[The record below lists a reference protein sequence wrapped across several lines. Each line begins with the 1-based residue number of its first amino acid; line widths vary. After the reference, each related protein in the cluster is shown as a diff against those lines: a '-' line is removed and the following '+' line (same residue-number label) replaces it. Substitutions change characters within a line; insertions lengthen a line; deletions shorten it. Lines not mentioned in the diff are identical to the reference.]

1 MITIQLY
8 WNNICILH
16 RQELAFLEQM
26 KADLKKK
33 DIDLSVTC
41 FGLGYGRHLS
51 DYLREPDSTLPDMVV
66 SADLEVFEDSRIFG
80 RFRES
85 LHPLARRLPVKQEEG
100 VPLLLRGDFLLPYLA
115 IPLVFYGTGE
125 SIPENGSLSLDE
137 LVSER
142 FPLTFGGIHNSAA
155 KTVVKTVWETGG
167 ADAAKRLL
175 SASSLTGMP
184 IEAYQRVRNG
194 MNSLAL
200 VPSVY
205 ALRADGNQ
213 SKAAWPADG
222 AVVVPS
228 YLCAADTIPE
238 EAAIAV
244 AEALRSPLISRFYV
258 ENGCLI
264 SCTPGSPEA
273 PWPEGQKGD
282 IRLPSAE
289 FLDKLEPEEF
299 YAVYDSC
306 RREI

>member
-1 MITIQLY
+1 MITIKLY

-33 DIDLSVTC
+33 DINLSVTC

-51 DYLREPDSTLPDMVV
+51 DCLREPDSMLPDMVV

-80 RFRES
+80 RFRER
-85 LHPLARRLPVKQEEG
+85 LHPLALRLPVKQEEG

-115 IPLVFYGTGE
+115 IPLVFYGSGE
-125 SIPENGSLSLDE
+125 SIPENGSLSLDG
-137 LVSER
+137 LVSEG

-155 KTVVKTVWETGG
+155 KTVVKTVWEAGG
-167 ADAAKRLL
+167 ADTAKRLL
-175 SASSLTGMP
+175 SASSLTDMP
-184 IEAYQRVRNG
+184 IEAYQRVRSG
-194 MNSLAL
+194 MKPLAL

-205 ALRADGNQ
+205 ALRADGKHR
-213 SKAAWPADG
+213 KAAWPADG

-228 YLCAADTIPE
+228 YLCAADTIPV

-273 PWPEGQKGD
+273 PWPEGRKGD

-299 YAVYDSC
+299 YAVYDSW
-306 RREI
+306 RREV

>member
-1 MITIQLY
+1 MS
-8 WNNICILH
+8 W
-16 RQELAFLEQM
+16 
-26 KADLKKK
+26 
-33 DIDLSVTC
+33 
-41 FGLGYGRHLS
+41 
-51 DYLREPDSTLPDMVV
+51 
-66 SADLEVFEDSRIFG
+66 SR
-80 RFRES
+80 R
-85 LHPLARRLPVKQEEG
+85 
-100 VPLLLRGDFLLPYLA
+100 DFH
-115 IPLVFYGTGE
+115 
-125 SIPENGSLSLDE
+125 S
-137 LVSER
+137 
-142 FPLTFGGIHNSAA
+142 HSAA

-213 SKAAWPADG
+213 RKAAWPADG

-264 SCTPGSPEA
+264 SCTPGSLEA
-273 PWPEGQKGD
+273 PWPEGQKGG

>member
-1 MITIQLY
+1 MITIKLY

-16 RQELAFLEQM
+16 RQELAYLEQM

-33 DIDLSVTC
+33 EIDLSVTC

-80 RFRES
+80 RFREC

-115 IPLVFYGTGE
+115 IPLVFYGSGE
-125 SIPENGSLSLDE
+125 SIPENGSLSLGR

-142 FPLTFGGIHNSAA
+142 FPLIFGGIHNSAA
-155 KTVVKTVWETGG
+155 KTVVKTVWEAGG
-167 ADAAKRLL
+167 ADSAKRLL
-175 SASSLTGMP
+175 SASSLTDMP

-194 MNSLAL
+194 INPLAL

-205 ALRADGNQ
+205 ALRADGKQ
-213 SKAAWPADG
+213 RKAAWPADG

-306 RREI
+306 RREV